1 MSTELRWRLG
11 AWMVG
16 AGILGILSSLFWIGS
31 TGFAFLCLAGGLLG
45 ALIANPFR
53 LIQRL
58 RNHTIVE
65 PVFRLRPLG
74 MIGFVV
80 FILFLLIPYAIG
92 DWLLTIVGEGFE
104 RSAPADPAEDDTVD
118 QDPLLEGYDT
128 IFTPAPRRGVFRR
141 FRTRS

>member
-11 AWMVG
+11 SWLVG
-16 AGILGILSSLFWIGS
+16 AGILGILSSIFWIGS
-31 TGFAFLCLAGGLLG
+31 AGFAFLCLAGGLLG

-74 MIGFVV
+74 MIGFLL
-80 FILFLLIPYAIG
+80 FIFFLLIPYALG
-92 DWLLTIVGEGFE
+92 DWLLTIVGELFE
-104 RSAPADPAEDDTVD
+104 RGAPVDPAEQDTVD
-118 QDPLLEGYDT
+118 EDPLLEGYDT
-128 IFTPAPRRGVFRR
+128 LFTPAPRRGIFRR
-141 FRTRS
+141 PRTRV